1 LTKHDY
7 SCCNRIMELLSISQA
22 AKKLGVHPNRLRA
35 WEKQGLINPVRL
47 PSGQRR
53 YPIDEINCI
62 LGTGGVKAEPEA
74 VVLYAR
80 VSTKKQADAGNLDRQ
95 MERLRQYA
103 RENGFTVRS
112 EFADVASGLN
122 QKRRGLS
129 NLLKLAERGEYKKL
143 LIEYPDRLARFGY
156 SYIERHLRYCGV
168 EIIAVAEKEPEDAHS
183 ELVRDLLAI
192 VTSFS
197 ARLYGARG
205 GKKVRQGF
213 RALIAEAFQNEEA
226 EKETD

>member
-1 LTKHDY
+1 
-7 SCCNRIMELLSISQA
+7 MELLTISKA
-22 AKKLGVHPNRLRA
+22 AKKLGVHPNSLRN
-35 WEKQGLINPVRL
+35 WEKQGLIKPVRL
-47 PSGQRR
+47 PGGQRR
-53 YPIDEINCI
+53 YSMDELNR
-62 LGTGGVKAEPEA
+62 LLQSGQLTDSQEA

-80 VSTKKQADAGNLDRQ
+80 VSTNKQADAGNLDRQ

-103 RENGFTVRS
+103 RERKFNVKAELT
-112 EFADVASGLN
+112 DVASGLN
-122 QKRRGLS
+122 QKRRGLT
-129 NLLKLAERGEYKKL
+129 NVLKLAEHGEYKKL
-143 LIEYPDRLARFGY
+143 IIEYPDRLARFGY

-168 EIIAVAEKEPEDAHS
+168 EIVATAEKEPEDAQS

-213 RALIAEAFQNEEA
+213 RELIAEASQSEKTEEQQEEA
-226 EKETD
+226 D

>member
-1 LTKHDY
+1 
-7 SCCNRIMELLSISQA
+7 MELLTISKA
-22 AKKLGVHPNRLRA
+22 AKKLGVHPNSLRN
-35 WEKQGLINPVRL
+35 WEKRGLIKPVRL
-47 PSGQRR
+47 PGGQRR
-53 YPIDEINCI
+53 YSMDELNR
-62 LGTGGVKAEPEA
+62 LLQSGQLTDGQET

-103 RENGFTVRS
+103 RENGFTVRA
-112 EFADVASGLN
+112 EFTDVASGLN

-129 NLLKLAERGEYKKL
+129 NVLKLAERGEYKKL
-143 LIEYPDRLARFGY
+143 IIEYPDRLARFGY

-168 EIIAVAEKEPEDAHS
+168 EIIAIAEKEPEDAHS

-197 ARLYGARG
+197 ARLYGSRG
-205 GKKVRQGF
+205 GKKIKQGF
-213 RALIAEAFQNEEA
+213 QELIAGVKPDEEMG
-226 EKETD
+226 KEVEQS

>member
-1 LTKHDY
+1 
-7 SCCNRIMELLSISQA
+7 MELLTISKA
-22 AKKLGVHPNRLRA
+22 AKKLGVHPNSLRN
-35 WEKQGLINPVRL
+35 WEKQGLIKPVRL
-47 PSGQRR
+47 PGGQRR
-53 YPIDEINCI
+53 YSIDELNR
-62 LGTGGVKAEPEA
+62 LLSTGQLSSGLEA

-103 RENGFTVRS
+103 REQGFTVRA
-112 EFADVASGLN
+112 EFTDVASGLN
-122 QKRRGLS
+122 QKRRGLT
-129 NLLKLAERGEYKKL
+129 NVLKLAERGEYKKL
-143 LIEYPDRLARFGY
+143 IIEYPDRLARFGY

-168 EIIAVAEKEPEDAHS
+168 EIIATAEKEPEDARS

-197 ARLYGARG
+197 ARLYGVRG

-213 RALIAEAFQNEEA
+213 QELIAGVKSDEET
-226 EKETD
+226 EKEQEEVEQS